1 MGSQHKRPLKD
12 NCSGSSF
19 SFPLLSREGK
29 DEVRTMLATSL
40 HWPITYIESKKTA
53 NDQSRKRKAQTYGT
67 GVPITFPAA
76 ISASILSMTRSPV
89 AA

>member
-1 MGSQHKRPLKD
+1 
-12 NCSGSSF
+12 
-19 SFPLLSREGK
+19 
-29 DEVRTMLATSL
+29 MLATSL